1 MRHASLLGL
10 RAAWAGA
17 LLLCATLTSTA
28 QELNPDDYCHPL
40 QGVSG
45 YLSANFGEM
54 RENHFHSGVDFK
66 TDGAEGKRVVAVAD
80 GYVSRIFCS
89 HAGYG
94 RALYLNHPNGTTS
107 VYGHLQ
113 RFTPEIEA
121 YLASEQLR
129 RKSNRADIWC
139 DSTLFRFRQGD
150 EIGRSGNSGTSYGP
164 HLHFEIRSQKTGK
177 TLNPLAA
184 GLFRPK
190 DQIPPYIFR
199 LHYIEVD
206 SVRGVP
212 IHSAPQTYEVLKVDK
227 EHYQLKIKEPV
238 KVGHN
243 GYFVLEA
250 SDRKDDVS
258 NTFGIYRLRGLKGSE
273 CWFEY
278 RIDAF
283 SFDRTR
289 YCNAVSYYPLQGRSR
304 NEVLRLVCLEENHA
318 GLYHTLKNRGIISLT
333 EGEQEQIELLV
344 EDDCGNCSRLR
355 FRIIGKA
362 QKELF
367 CASADST
374 LRVIHPQKEFRHREG
389 DLTVTIAAGTLYEPT
404 FYRQSKSERSLRSD
418 STLIILSPTYR
429 ILEGSIPL
437 HKSIRVG
444 IDCFVPLELRKHVC
458 FGRRSMSGKRY
469 RIGGRWEEGAVRG
482 NLSSVGEIFV
492 AADTLPPRITARFK
506 EGANLEKSSK
516 ISFRVS
522 DNFAG
527 INSLYAYIDGAW
539 SPVEYHAI
547 KGTATL
553 RLGPEIGGR
562 KSHAV
567 TLIVED
573 GCGNQSR
580 LKSHFIR

>member
-1 MRHASLLGL
+1 MRRIFRLGL
-10 RAAWAGA
+10 RGLIMAAFMCKICP
-17 LLLCATLTSTA
+17 LQA
-28 QELNPDDYCHPL
+28 QPELNANDYCHPL
-40 QGVSG
+40 RGVSG

-54 RENHFHSGVDFK
+54 RSNHFHAGIDFK

-89 HAGYG
+89 HSGYG

-121 YLASEQLR
+121 YLEAEQQR

-177 TLNPLAA
+177 TLNTLAA

-206 SVRGVP
+206 TVRGVP
-212 IHSAPQTYEVLKVDK
+212 IHSAPKTYEVLKVDR
-227 EHYQLKIKEPV
+227 EHYQLKIEEPV
-238 KVGHN
+238 KVGSN

-258 NTFGIYRLRGLKGSE
+258 NTFGIYRLRGLREGK

-289 YCNAVSYYPLQGRSR
+289 YCNAVSYYPLQERSR
-304 NEVLRLVCLEENHA
+304 NEVLRLVCLDENQE
-318 GLYHTLKNRGIISLT
+318 GLYPTLKNRGVISLA
-333 EGEQEQIELLV
+333 EGEQEKIELLV
-344 EDDCGNCSRLR
+344 EDDCENCSRLR
-355 FRIIGKA
+355 FRIIGKGQEERFRA
-362 QKELF
+362 T
-367 CASADST
+367 ADST
-374 LRVIHPQKEFRHREG
+374 LRDIHPRAEFRHREG
-389 DLTVTIAAGTLYEPT
+389 DLTVTIPAGTLYEPT
-404 FYRQSKSERSLRSD
+404 FYRQAKSERSMRSD

-429 ILEGSIPL
+429 ILDGSIPL
-437 HKSIRVG
+437 HKSIRVA

-458 FGRRSMSGKRY
+458 LGRRSTNGKRY

-482 NLSSVGEIFV
+482 NLSSAGELFV
-492 AADTLPPRITARFK
+492 AADTLPPRITPRFQ
-506 EGANLEKSSK
+506 EGENLEKSSK

-527 INSLYAYIDGAW
+527 ISSLYAYIDGRWRA
-539 SPVEYHAI
+539 VEYHSI

-553 RLGPEIGGR
+553 HLGPEIGGR
-562 KSHAV
+562 KSHSV